1 MSGLYFHCLFLFYRS
16 AMNETKFVFWKLDPG
31 WEGEKRKG
39 TTLVKVLVRKI
50 SEPETAWQ
58 VVNMGVHLLFI
69 KNNLSISAPLT
80 VRYDWSVWHFW
91 RVLLKGFRV
100 ALLISSKSPTSERLT
115 CNKGTKRSVLKVIN
129 SAREICDNF
138 PCFLSSARLSL
149 KGKNSSNVIYD
160 LLLAAF

>member
-1 MSGLYFHCLFLFYRS
+1 
-16 AMNETKFVFWKLDPG
+16 MNETKFVFWKLDPG
-31 WEGEKRKG
+31 WMGEKHKG

-50 SEPETAWQ
+50 AEPETAWQ

-91 RVLLKGFRV
+91 RVLFKGFRV

-115 CNKGTKRSVLKVIN
+115 CNKGTKRSELK
-129 SAREICDNF
+129 AW
-138 PCFLSSARLSL
+138 
-149 KGKNSSNVIYD
+149 
-160 LLLAAF
+160 